1 MTTQVSV
8 QKTFNIGQKSQDR
21 ANLPLQIW
29 LITWRSLVT
38 IFRTPVA
45 LFPPLAI
52 SIFFLIIY
60 ESTLGGA
67 AAFIPDLS
75 GNSYLGF
82 IFARAPTPEQV
93 EAALREA
100 HACLNIVIAP
110 LMKVKVA

>member
-8 QKTFNIGQKSQDR
+8 QNTFTIRQKSQSK

-29 LITWRSLVT
+29 LVTWRSLTT

-52 SIFFLIIY
+52 SIFFLVIY

-67 AAFIPDLS
+67 AAFIPNLS

-82 IFARAPTPEQV
+82 IFSTSDTPDAV
-93 EAALREA
+93 EHALRQA
-100 HACLNIVIAP
+100 HALLKFQIDEEIP
-110 LMKVKVA
+110 LFVA

>member
-8 QKTFNIGQKSQDR
+8 QSTFAPRQKSHDK

-29 LITWRSLVT
+29 LATWRSLTT

-52 SIFFLIIY
+52 SIFFLVIY

-67 AAFIPDLS
+67 AAFIPNLS

-82 IFARAPTPEQV
+82 IFARGQTPEQV
-93 EAALREA
+93 ETALRLA
-100 HACLNIVIAP
+100 HSKLHFEIVPELA
-110 LMKVKVA
+110 LVLG